1 MYLKIVSP
9 YAEYTLII
17 WNLRT
22 LAKNA
27 EQHQGFLSHYEAFL
41 FFFLIHA
48 LKKFLKKKIS
58 EFLLT
63 ERGHEAEEHLLK
75 LTLNGIL
82 P

>member
-48 LKKFLKKKIS
+48 LKKFLKKN
-58 EFLLT
+58 L
-63 ERGHEAEEHLLK
+63 
-75 LTLNGIL
+75 
-82 P
+82 